1 MIVIRS
7 FDINKPGDAIDDI
20 KGGIAGGS
28 ILQGVLKIGDEIEIR
43 PGVVNTDPE
52 TGKITVKPIHTQIT
66 SLFAEKND
74 LLYAM
79 PGGLIGVGTN
89 MDPSLTIADLL
100 VGNIIGY
107 PHSLPDVYDELEIDY
122 YLLRRLV
129 GVKNA
134 EEGNDKV

>member
-1 MIVIRS
+1 M
-7 FDINKPGDAIDDI
+7 
-20 KGGIAGGS
+20 
-28 ILQGVLKIGDEIEIR
+28 
-43 PGVVNTDPE
+43 
-52 TGKITVKPIHTQIT
+52 
-66 SLFAEKND
+66 FAEKNE

-107 PHSLPDVYDELEIDY
+107 PNSLPDVYDELEIDY

-129 GVKNA
+129 GVKNVD
-134 EEGNDKV
+134 EGNDKV